1 MRLITN
7 PWVAYVQLSALCL
20 FGFTANA
27 ETDRTWATAKSA
39 QQTVTLT
46 GFTRARTLL
55 DLSSEMSGRIETV
68 FADVGE
74 PIPKDGKFACLDRTF
89 IKLEIESNRAEMTR
103 TKIDIAYFTK
113 QSLRHRKLVSQNSSA
128 QIQLDDHERSL
139 ATAQQQLRISMI
151 KGKELAERKR
161 RYCIEAPAGWLVINR
176 DIEPG
181 EWVKIGDPAAK
192 IGDFF
197 SLLIPYAVSMPEY
210 RALQQTSDRIQI
222 DIPDLQTHA
231 KAQIARV
238 SPAFDAQ
245 SRKIMLDL
253 AIDGT
258 QANRRGGLRAQL
270 SLDIPDQNNAIL
282 LPKAALDERYEQFWL
297 QRSDGKRVKVV
308 YLGMDNRRTEKGSAL
323 VRITSP
329 LVKPGDQFVLFD
341 K

>member
-7 PWVAYVQLSALCL
+7 TWFAYVPLAALCV
-20 FGFTANA
+20 FGFDANA
-27 ETDRTWATAKSA
+27 EPQTLATAKSA

-68 FADVGE
+68 FADIGE

-89 IKLEIESNRAEMTR
+89 IKLEIESNRAEIAR

-113 QSLRHRKLVSQNSSA
+113 QTSRHRQLVSQRSSA
-128 QIQLDDHERSL
+128 QVQLDDHERSL
-139 ATAQQQLRISMI
+139 ATAQQQLRILLI

-181 EWVKIGDPAAK
+181 EWVNKGDPAAK

-210 RALQQTSDRIQI
+210 RALQQTSDLIEI
-222 DIPDLQTHA
+222 DMPDLGTHA
-231 KAQIARV
+231 EAEIARV
-238 SPAFDAQ
+238 SPAFDEQ
-245 SRKIMLDL
+245 SRKIMIAL
-253 AIDGT
+253 AIDGA

-282 LPKAALDERYEQFWL
+282 LPKAALDERYEQFWV
-297 QRSDGKRVKVV
+297 QRINGERIKVV
-308 YLGMDNRRTEKGSAL
+308 YLGIDKRRTEKGNAL